1 MTWSWQIAK
10 VSGIPIRVHWTFFLL
25 LGWVAIESAG
35 TGGGAV
41 AVASGVGFILA
52 LFACVVLHELGH
64 ALVAQRFGVPTF
76 DITLLPI
83 GGVARLQ
90 RIPEQPGQELA
101 IAVAGPAVNV
111 VIVALLWILGV
122 RPGTVQVDG
131 TDMLQVPIL
140 TKLML
145 VNIMLVIFNLLPAFP
160 MDGGRVLRALLA
172 FKLDYVAATR
182 IAASVGQMFAF
193 LFGVLALASHN
204 PMLFLVALFVWMG
217 AQGEAGMVRQRSL
230 MSGSRVRD
238 AMLTRFL
245 VLKRNSTLLEAAQQL
260 LAGDQQ
266 DFPVVDDSGHA
277 FAVLTRDALIEGF
290 AREGRD
296 APVDLVAHGKIVQVE
311 ADAPL
316 EPAVQAMRE
325 EGLACLEV
333 VEGGRRVGL
342 LTRENIEEYLML
354 KLAIAAG
361 PGRNAGP
368 QPVANPGVVSAGAD

>member
-1 MTWSWQIAK
+1 MSWSWQIAK

-35 TGGGAV
+35 TGGGAL

-52 LFACVVLHELGH
+52 LFFCVVLHELGH

-111 VIVALLWILGV
+111 VIVAILWLIGV

-131 TDMLQVPIL
+131 TDVLEVSML

-145 VNIMLVIFNLLPAFP
+145 VNIMLVVFNLLPAFP

-172 FKLDYVAATR
+172 FKLNYVDATR
-182 IAASVGQMFAF
+182 IAASVGQMMAF
-193 LFGVLALASHN
+193 LFGMLALASHN

-230 MSGSRVRD
+230 MTGSRVRD

-245 VLKRNSTLLEAAQQL
+245 VLKRGSTLLDAAQQL

-266 DFPVVDDSGHA
+266 DFPVVDDSNHA
-277 FAVLTRDALIEGF
+277 FVVLTRDSLIEGF
-290 AREGRD
+290 SREGRD
-296 APVDLVAHGKIVQVE
+296 APVERVAHGKIAQVE
-311 ADAPL
+311 SDAEL
-316 EPAVQAMRE
+316 EPAVQMMRE
-325 EGLACLEV
+325 ENLACLEV
-333 VEGGRRVGL
+333 VERGRRVGL

-361 PGRNAGP
+361 PGKGQGIPAAAKP
-368 QPVANPGVVSAGAD
+368 EAVPAGAD